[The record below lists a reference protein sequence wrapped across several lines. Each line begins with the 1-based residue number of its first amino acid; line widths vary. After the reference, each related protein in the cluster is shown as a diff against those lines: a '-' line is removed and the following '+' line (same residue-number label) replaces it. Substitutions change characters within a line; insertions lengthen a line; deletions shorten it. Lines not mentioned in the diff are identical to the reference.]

1 MARSGDGGRIRH
13 RLLPLLGLLIV
24 GLGAPRRAPAQE
36 STAPPS
42 SPPSPSSA
50 ASPPRTSREAE
61 LEERLRQMEA
71 LIKRM
76 PDPEQVRR
84 LEERLRMLPDPE
96 HVRQLE
102 STVQQLSAQ
111 VDQLSTRL
119 RQSEAAAVSE
129 EIGAGGSASGVGPSA
144 ELPSSRFDMPE
155 PIPNIPAMTRFG
167 PGFQIRSPDDEY
179 DIQFHDLTQL
189 DGRFYGIPNQK
200 PVTDTF
206 TIPRQWFIFSGHLS
220 RPYEYYLSIAEA
232 FEAFSILDVF
242 LNVNYDRRLQFR
254 IGRFKSRFT
263 NEFWG
268 VPTPGLP
275 NGE

>member
-1 MARSGDGGRIRH
+1 MARSGEGGRIRH

-24 GLGAPRRAPAQE
+24 GLGAPRCAPAQE
-36 STAPPS
+36 LTAPPS

-50 ASPPRTSREAE
+50 ASAPRTSREAE

-84 LEERLRMLPDPE
+84 LEERMRMLPDPE

-119 RQSEAAAVSE
+119 SQSEAAAVSE
-129 EIGAGGSASGVGPSA
+129 EVGAGGSASGVGPSV
-144 ELPSSRFDMPE
+144 ELPSSRHDTPE
-155 PIPNIPAMTRFG
+155 PIPNTPALTRFG
-167 PGFQIRSPDDEY
+167 PGFQISSPDDEW

-189 DGRFYGIPNQK
+189 DGRFYGIPNQN

-242 LNVNYDRRLQFR
+242 LNVNLSL
-254 IGRFKSRFT
+254 IHI
-263 NEFWG
+263 
-268 VPTPGLP
+268 
-275 NGE
+275 

>member
-50 ASPPRTSREAE
+50 ASAPRTSREAE

-76 PDPEQVRR
+76 PDPE
-84 LEERLRMLPDPE
+84 

-111 VDQLSTRL
+111 VDQL
-119 RQSEAAAVSE
+119 
-129 EIGAGGSASGVGPSA
+129 
-144 ELPSSRFDMPE
+144 
-155 PIPNIPAMTRFG
+155 
-167 PGFQIRSPDDEY
+167 
-179 DIQFHDLTQL
+179 
-189 DGRFYGIPNQK
+189 
-200 PVTDTF
+200 
-206 TIPRQWFIFSGHLS
+206 
-220 RPYEYYLSIAEA
+220 
-232 FEAFSILDVF
+232 
-242 LNVNYDRRLQFR
+242 
-254 IGRFKSRFT
+254 
-263 NEFWG
+263 
-268 VPTPGLP
+268 
-275 NGE
+275 